1 MASRGVKA
9 WAWSSVIALAAFAW
23 TGFVLKTLPDWFFF
37 AGVPIVLFC
46 LVRLYRALGDDV
58 ILSEPSKNMLRR
70 HVLMFGPAGAL
81 EALLVSYGL
90 QKTPTA

>member
-1 MASRGVKA
+1 VASRGVKV
-9 WAWSSVIALAAFAW
+9 WAWCCVIALAAFAW
-23 TGFVLKTLPDWFFF
+23 TGFVLKILPDWLFL
-37 AGVPIVLFC
+37 AGVPIVFFC

-58 ILSEPSKNMLRR
+58 ILSEPSRDMLRR